1 MTVHGRNGH
10 HLVKAEVVELVQLHG
25 SFAHLVALVHG
36 KNDGLVAAAQHMR
49 HVLVGCGQAV
59 AHVRDHDDAV
69 GGVNGDLC
77 LLAHM
82 GKNALGGL
90 GLDAAGVH
98 QQKLVAVPLAV
109 GKNAVAGNARGI
121 LHDGQALAAEFV
133 EQGRLA
139 HVGAA
144 HHRYDRFAHVVPPFL
159 LLEICRPLR
168 SRALA
173 SSPPDVGSTSTLTP
187 IR

>member
-1 MTVHGRNGH
+1 M
-10 HLVKAEVVELVQLHG
+10 
-25 SFAHLVALVHG
+25 
-36 KNDGLVAAAQHMR
+36 AAAQH
-49 HVLVGCGQAV
+49 VGYFLVGGGQAV
-59 AHVRDHDDAV
+59 ADIHHHDDAV
-69 GGVNGDLC
+69 SGVNGDLC
-77 LLAHM
+77 LLTHV
-82 GKNALGGL
+82 GQNTLGRL

-98 QQKLVAVPLAV
+98 QHELVAAPLAV
-109 GKNAVAGNARGI
+109 CKNAVAGNARGI